1 MPSLNPKEPPH
12 FLPSQ
17 SNCIFTDSLV
27 ITLPPFTT
35 PPFPLGCP
43 ALNFHTA
50 SFFDILVKEVVHG
63 TPRILIDGPE
73 LLGPSNSGNIIRPGS
88 RSGSVDG
95 GGIERSSVPD
105 QRLLSEPLSLS
116 CGSVGDSAI
125 MPDITND
132 GTVVV
137 AVVIRAVA
145 TVLLLEAG
153 ILVGFAETGDL
164 SSLDNLV
171 DRVVFETA
179 AGRGDVVGVGVVG
192 STTNASDFSLLDN
205 GAAVG
210 AESGIAE
217 VAAGLIV
224 TVAVAVV
231 ATVRV
236 AVAAIVEGFAD
247 TGDLSLFDDGVT
259 MTTMDYSIVA
269 ESTTVAVA
277 ND

>member
-1 MPSLNPKEPPH
+1 MPSLNPKEAPH

-27 ITLPPFTT
+27 ITLSPFTT
-35 PPFPLGCP
+35 PPFPLGYL
-43 ALNFHTA
+43 ALDFHTA

-63 TPRILIDGPE
+63 TPRILVDGPE
-73 LLGPSNSGNIIRPGS
+73 LFGPGNSGNIIRPGS
-88 RSGSVDG
+88 RSSSVDR
-95 GGIERSSVPD
+95 GGIERSSVSD

-116 CGSVGDSAI
+116 CGSAGDSAI

-145 TVLLLEAG
+145 TTVLLLEAS
-153 ILVGFAETGDL
+153 ILVGLAEAGDL
-164 SSLDNLV
+164 SSLNNLV
-171 DRVVFETA
+171 DRGIFETA

-210 AESGIAE
+210 AESGITE
-217 VAAGLIV
+217 VAAGLVV
-224 TVAVAVV
+224 TVAVATVGVAVV
-231 ATVRV
+231 A
-236 AVAAIVEGFAD
+236 IMEGFAN
-247 TGDLSLFDDGVT
+247 TGDLSLFDDGVAV
-259 MTTMDYSIVA
+259 TTVDYSIVA
-269 ESTTVAVA
+269 ESTTVAMA